1 MIYYNSNAKRARE
14 AYDDDRLPL
23 YYSLDERMIITMKKT
38 NPYLLYYFSFAIVCC
53 VVLSVIFL
61 FINYQNINRTQT
73 QYNQEKLELVCDMW
87 ETHMERQREFSYLF
101 SSSKEYQPYYFG
113 QNKYYE
119 LELLEDFAGK
129 EVTSVMGGEA
139 FLYYGNDVIFRSE
152 GLLQNLEEY
161 LKGYDEKEKRELVG
175 ILQDVESGTKVYA
188 VNDALYFVFPVRVTG
203 TKGYSR
209 ALYCYVLH
217 HEQLDER
224 IQIVT
229 GGIKGAY
236 TIYMDGRAI
245 FNNGEELCFE
255 SDNGAMSAV
264 SKSGKMQVFWLPG
277 GITFPGDMLP
287 LQILLLLS
295 VLLMVFVFASY
306 FAWKSYLP
314 VKGMAEKYKEHISVS
329 SEMNCKDS
337 LEELDYIISIVLKSN
352 IEINEKLVQEQV
364 RLKKQILR
372 MILNANYSFDI
383 GVYSSQIR
391 FLFPGT
397 YYFVACILPEKSE
410 QGFPDILEIQLE
422 MLNSPYQGRYISV
435 LQDLSQKECVVLCGM
450 NEEEQYEELKECVRE
465 VVDSFEQKLKIG
477 YGKVYGS
484 LSRVA
489 ASYLESMDNIH
500 KSAKKNICVAEGV
513 YDKTEIY
520 KICREVASG
529 NEENAMCAIYT
540 FIDQLRKN
548 NVSLLMQQYIFSNF
562 LSEIMNIAF
571 EKQIE
576 LEQSTVSLLISSRNM
591 DCFLEAAGVLI
602 HDFCIKLKEHQENL
616 DRSKVYQ
623 IYNYISSCFKD
634 YDISIEK
641 IAEAVGT
648 NTDFVRKAVKEKT
661 GKSYKDYLIFLR
673 IEYAKELLAK
683 SDLPIAE
690 ICEKVGYGNISY
702 FIRLFRTTTGM
713 PPATWRNSLRK
724 QVEE

>member
-435 LQDLSQKECVVLCGM
+435 LQDSSQKECVVLCGM

-602 HDFCIKLKEHQENL
+602 HDFCMKLKDQQENL

-623 IYNYISSCFKD
+623 VYNYISLYFKD

>member
-1 MIYYNSNAKRARE
+1 
-14 AYDDDRLPL
+14 
-23 YYSLDERMIITMKKT
+23 MKKT
-38 NPYLLYYFSFAIVCC
+38 NPYLLYYVSFAIVCC
-53 VVLSVIFL
+53 VFLSIIFL
-61 FINYQNINRTQT
+61 FINYQNVNRTQT

-87 ETHMERQREFSYLF
+87 ETHMERQRKFSYLF
-101 SSSKEYQPYYFG
+101 SSSKAYQPYYFE

-119 LELLEDFAGK
+119 LELLDDFAGK
-129 EVTSVMGGEA
+129 EVTSVMRGEA
-139 FLYYGNDVIFRSE
+139 FLYYGNDVIFRSD
-152 GLLQNLEEY
+152 GQLQNLEEY
-161 LKGYDEKEKRELVG
+161 LKGYDEEEKQEIVG
-175 ILQDVESGTKVYA
+175 ILLDVENGTKVYA
-188 VNDALYFVFPVRVTG
+188 VNDALYFVFPIRVTE
-203 TKGYSR
+203 TNGYSR
-209 ALYCYVLH
+209 AMYCYVLPYR
-217 HEQLDER
+217 QLDER

-229 GGIKGAY
+229 GGVKGAY
-236 TIYMDGRAI
+236 TIYMDGQAI
-245 FNNGEELCFE
+245 FTNGEELCFE

-264 SKSGKMQVFWLPG
+264 SQSAKMQIFWKPD
-277 GITFPGDMLP
+277 GIVFPGDMLP
-287 LQILLLLS
+287 VQILLILS
-295 VLLMVFVFASY
+295 VLLMVLVFASY
-306 FAWKSYLP
+306 FAWKTYMP
-314 VKGMAEKYKEHISVS
+314 VKGIAEKYKEHMSVS
-329 SEMNCKDS
+329 NEIKCKDS

-372 MILNANYSFDI
+372 MILNGNYSFDI
-383 GVYSSQIR
+383 GVHSSEIR

-410 QGFPDILEIQLE
+410 HGVPDILETQLE
-422 MLNSPYQGRYISV
+422 MLNSTYQGKYISV
-435 LQDLSQKECVVLCGM
+435 LQDSPQKECVVLCGM
-450 NEEEQYEELKECVRE
+450 NEEEQCEEFKECIRE
-465 VVDSFEQKLKIG
+465 VVDSFEQELKIG

-484 LSRVA
+484 LSHVA
-489 ASYLESMDNIH
+489 ASYLESMDNVH
-500 KSAKKNICVAEGV
+500 KSAKKNICVAEEI
-513 YDKTEIY
+513 YDNTAIY

-548 NVSLLMQQYIFSNF
+548 DVSLLMQQYIFSNF
-562 LSEIMNIAF
+562 LSEILNIAF

-576 LEQSTVSLLISSRNM
+576 LEQSTVSLLIASRNM

-661 GKSYKDYLIFLR
+661 GKSYKEYLIFLR

-713 PPATWRNSLRK
+713 PPATWRNSLGK
-724 QVEE
+724 QADK

>member
-1 MIYYNSNAKRARE
+1 
-14 AYDDDRLPL
+14 
-23 YYSLDERMIITMKKT
+23 
-38 NPYLLYYFSFAIVCC
+38 
-53 VVLSVIFL
+53 
-61 FINYQNINRTQT
+61 
-73 QYNQEKLELVCDMW
+73 
-87 ETHMERQREFSYLF
+87 MERQREFSYLF

-602 HDFCIKLKEHQENL
+602 HDFCMKLKDQQENL

-623 IYNYISSCFKD
+623 VYNYISLYFKD

>member
-314 VKGMAEKYKEHISVS
+314 VKGMAEKYKEHIYVS
-329 SEMNCKDS
+329 SEMNFKDS
-337 LEELDYIISIVLKSN
+337 LEELDYIISIVLKIN

-602 HDFCIKLKEHQENL
+602 HDFCMKLKDQQENL

-623 IYNYISSCFKD
+623 VYNYISLYFKD